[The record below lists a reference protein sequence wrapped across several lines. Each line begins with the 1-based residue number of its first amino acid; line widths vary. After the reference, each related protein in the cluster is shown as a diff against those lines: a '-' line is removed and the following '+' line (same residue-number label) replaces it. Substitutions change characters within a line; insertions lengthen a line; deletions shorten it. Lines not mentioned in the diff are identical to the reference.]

1 MNKAYHS
8 KSTEAD
14 NSQTP
19 LWVIRQIQAVANI
32 SIVHDVCATEISSK
46 AGACYWSKEDDALSL
61 DWAAEFSLN
70 SCAPQLLAPND
81 ALWQNPPFSLAAE
94 FTTKAADE
102 ALKGVVTIGC
112 VKHAPDSDWFI
123 KMEKRATF
131 IYVPDGRI
139 QFLKANGEPFV
150 RQEMKQGIPT
160 GRNIPS
166 GANFP
171 VCFPLW
177 TPFTN
182 NGRAEFVRFKRDME
196 KYSES

>member
-1 MNKAYHS
+1 MHNAYHS

-19 LWVIRQIQAVANI
+19 WWIIRQLQHVANVN
-32 SIVHDVCATEISSK
+32 IVHDVCATEISSK
-46 AGACYWSKEDDALSL
+46 AGVCFWSKETNALSL
-61 DWAAEFSLN
+61 DWANKFSLN
-70 SCAPQLLAPND
+70 SCAPPLLAPND

-102 ALKGVVTIGC
+102 AQKGVVTIGC

-123 KMEKRATF
+123 EMEKRATF

-139 QFLKANGEPFV
+139 QFLKADGEPFM
-150 RQEMKQGIPT
+150 RQEMKGGIPT

-177 TPFTN
+177 TPFRN
-182 NGRAEFVRFKRDME
+182 NGRAEFVRFKREME